1 MVSVPS
7 GAYHDGCCPMRG
19 LSLWL
24 VCPQVL
30 VVMVVVL

>member
-7 GAYHDGCCPMRG
+7 GAGRDGCCPMRG
-19 LSLWL
+19 LSLW
-24 VCPQVL
+24 VMCPQVL